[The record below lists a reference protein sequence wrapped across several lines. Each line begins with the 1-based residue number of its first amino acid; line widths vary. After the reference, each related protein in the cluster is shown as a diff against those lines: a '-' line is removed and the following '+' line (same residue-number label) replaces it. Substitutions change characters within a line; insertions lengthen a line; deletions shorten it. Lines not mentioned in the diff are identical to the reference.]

1 MTGNI
6 LMNQIVKAD
15 IDHLSETSD
24 FPITPVILSGGTGT
38 RLWPVSRASF
48 PKQFWPLVTERSLIQ
63 DTASRSLGA
72 GFANPIVDC
81 NEEHRFLVA
90 EQLRGIGISGGT
102 ILLEPFGRNSAPAIT
117 AAALLAAE
125 DDPDTVLWMMAADA
139 AIQDN
144 AALRVALSAAYKAAK
159 AGYFVTF
166 GIKPTAPETGYGY
179 IEVGPELAKLP
190 GACRVNRFL
199 EKPERAG
206 ALAMLEAGGYLWNS
220 GMFMF
225 TAKTLLDEMQ
235 THAPDVLA
243 AVRNALTGS
252 KEDLDFIRLAKDAFA
267 ACPDISL
274 DYAVAERTE
283 RAAVV
288 PCDIGWSDVGSW
300 NVLWEMANKD
310 AAGNVVHGDALLEN
324 AQDCYVRSDGKL
336 TAVVGL
342 KDAIIVTTEDAVLAL
357 HRDHAQDVKKVVER
371 LKAAKR
377 PEGTTHNRCYRPWGF
392 YESLIF
398 GDRFQV
404 KRIVVQPGNKLSLQ
418 KHFHRAEHWIVVA
431 GTALVHRDGEDTLLR
446 ENESVY
452 LPLGSI
458 HRLENPGEIPL
469 VLIEVQV
476 GAYLGE
482 DDIVRF
488 QDTYGRN

>member
-1 MTGNI
+1 
-6 LMNQIVKAD
+6 MNQLVKPD
-15 IDHLSETSD
+15 IEHPSEASD
-24 FPITPVILSGGTGT
+24 FRVTPVILSGGTGS

-63 DTASRSLGA
+63 DTALRSLGA
-72 GFANPIVDC
+72 GFAEPIVVC

-90 EQLRGIGISGGT
+90 EQLRSIGISDGT

-125 DDPDTVLWMMAADA
+125 DDPETVLWMMAADA

-159 AGYFVTF
+159 AGYVVTF

-206 ALAMLEAGGYLWNS
+206 ASAMLEAGGYLWNS
-220 GMFMF
+220 GMFVF
-225 TAKTLLDEMQ
+225 TAKTVLDEMQ

-243 AVRNALTGS
+243 AVRKALSGR
-252 KEDLDFIRLAKDAFA
+252 KADLEFVRLAKDAFA

-300 NVLWEMANKD
+300 SALWDMGNKD
-310 AAGNVVHGDALLEN
+310 AAGNVVHGDALLEK
-324 AQDCYVRSDGKL
+324 AHDCYVRSDGML

-342 KDAIIVTTEDAVLAL
+342 KDAVIVTTEDAVLAM

-392 YESLIF
+392 YESADLRRPF
-398 GDRFQV
+398 PGEAHRRAAREQALAAEAFPPRRALDR
-404 KRIVVQPGNKLSLQ
+404 GGG
-418 KHFHRAEHWIVVA
+418 HRARSPRRRGNPAARERERVPAA
-431 GTALVHRDGEDTLLR
+431 GQRPPAGKPRQDPAGADRGAGRGLIWARTISSASRIRTAAID
-446 ENESVY
+446 
-452 LPLGSI
+452 
-458 HRLENPGEIPL
+458 
-469 VLIEVQV
+469 
-476 GAYLGE
+476 
-482 DDIVRF
+482 
-488 QDTYGRN
+488 